1 MGAGRTFDS
10 GESSIIDH
18 WYRPGDET
26 AQVSMGE
33 IDRGARLLGA
43 AEDSYGDGRALDARP
58 RDRGAARC
66 RFLHLATEPSAPAPP
81 ARPRVVLP
89 PSSAPGLTRRFQ
101 GTGELVMKKPSRRAV
116 VRTGVWAVPV
126 VATAAPASAGTTTP
140 QVEIESMGSGCQ
152 LPGRSMHDGETFFDY
167 RMVVTFDNLTA
178 SPQVIALIDLTI
190 NGKPVTGFPTGSQ
203 VSLQPGPN
211 PQLFVVNSAARSQRA
226 ATITYQ
232 YNGTILTQMVTFPDV
247 TRGRARRRTS
257 SRLTRSRTAP
267 DARRYCS
274 VP

>member
-26 AQVSMGE
+26 TQVSMGE

-43 AEDSYGDGRALDARP
+43 AEDFYGDGRALDARL
-58 RDRGAARC
+58 RDLGA
-66 RFLHLATEPSAPAPP
+66 
-81 ARPRVVLP
+81 ARPRVALP
-89 PSSAPGLTRRFQ
+89 PSSAPGPTRRSQ

-126 VATAAPASAGTTTP
+126 VAAAAPARAGTTTP
-140 QVEIESMGSGCQ
+140 QVEIRSMGSGCQ

-167 RMVVTFDNLTA
+167 RMVVTFDNRTA
-178 SPQVIALIDLTI
+178 APQVIALIDLTI

-203 VSLQPGPN
+203 VSLQPGQN

-257 SRLTRSRTAP
+257 TRLTRSRTAP